1 MTAALAA
8 DTLLSVWER
17 TLAAR
22 PAARTA
28 TLLAAFDGAAA
39 PRGIGA
45 GNARLLQLHEA
56 LYGRLLQLRSRCP
69 ACGEAAEFSA
79 DCAALLAGHDDY
91 EERGDESCHFSRD
104 GYRLSYRLPEQ
115 ADLAAAAESARD
127 SNDFARRLAARCIAA
142 VNADQRAVEPSA
154 LPAEL
159 LAELSALMETAD
171 PLATLSFGL
180 ACPACSQPWQ
190 AGFDIGDALWRAL
203 RASAESLLLDIDAL
217 ARAYGWTEAEVLALS
232 PTRRAAYLQLVN
244 A

>member
-8 DTLLSVWER
+8 DTLLTVWER

-79 DCAALLAGHDDY
+79 DCAALAGDGGRAD
-91 EERGDESCHFSRD
+91 RSDEHRHFSRD
-104 GYRLSYRLPEQ
+104 GYRLSFRLPEQ
-115 ADLAAAAESARD
+115 ADLVAAAESARD
-127 SNDFARRLAARCIAA
+127 SGDFARRLAARCVAA
-142 VNADQRAVEPSA
+142 VDADQQAVEPST
-154 LPAEL
+154 LPAAL
-159 LAELSALMETAD
+159 LAELSAQMEAAD
-171 PLATLSFGL
+171 PLATLSFAL

-190 AGFDIGDALWRAL
+190 AGFDIGDTLWRAL
-203 RASAESLLLDIDAL
+203 RSSAESLLLDIDAL